1 MRNLPKVSHA
11 GSLNPYYGMKHTEAI
26 RDSISIS
33 NGTPVVAYESMADSA
48 NAFLGTYNSA
58 TKASQGL
65 RLLGVSISRPT
76 VLSYLRSGRVYD

>member
-1 MRNLPKVSHA
+1 
-11 GSLNPYYGMKHTEAI
+11 MKHTEAI

-65 RLLGVSISRPT
+65 RLLGSLFHDLLYCLILDLAGFMT
-76 VLSYLRSGRVYD
+76 ETGA